1 MPNPRPTWLVPAGMD
16 QTLPDRAPDLEAPPP
31 SSAPSRR
38 RVLAIVAVTGA
49 GGALL
54 AACGG
59 GSDTATT
66 TPGGSG
72 GDSSTPAGSASE
84 TGGAGTALVATA
96 KVPVG
101 GGVILGGPRIV
112 VTQPAKGTFKAF
124 SAVCTHQA
132 CTVGMVKDN
141 VISCPCHGSAYSAT
155 DGSVK
160 NGPATKGLT
169 AKTVAVSGDSIT
181 VS

>member
-1 MPNPRPTWLVPAGMD
+1 M
-16 QTLPDRAPDLEAPPP
+16 
-31 SSAPSRR
+31 
-38 RVLAIVAVTGA
+38 TGA

-59 GSDTATT
+59 GSGTATT

-72 GDSSTPAGSASE
+72 GDGSTPAGSASGS
-84 TGGAGTALVATA
+84 GGTGTALVATA

-112 VTQPAKGTFKAF
+112 VTQPAQGTFKAF
-124 SAVCTHQA
+124 TAVCTHQS

-141 VISCPCHGSAYSAT
+141 VITLPVPRHRRTARGRLGEERAGHPRAT
-155 DGSVK
+155 RPSRS
-160 NGPATKGLT
+160 PST
-169 AKTVAVSGDSIT
+169 AAQVVES
-181 VS
+181 

>member
-1 MPNPRPTWLVPAGMD
+1 MD
-16 QTLPDRAPDLEAPPP
+16 QTLPDRGPGLAAPH
-31 SSAPSRR
+31 PSRR

-59 GSDTATT
+59 SDTTTT

-72 GDSSTPAGSASE
+72 GDGSTDTGGSSQ
-84 TGGAGTALVATA
+84 TGGAGTALVATD

-124 SAVCTHQA
+124 SAVCTHQS
-132 CTVGMVKDN
+132 CMVGMVKDN

-160 NGPATKGLT
+160 NGPATRALR
-169 AKTVAVSGDSIT
+169 AIPVTVDAGQVVES
-181 VS
+181 

>member
-1 MPNPRPTWLVPAGMD
+1 MPNPRPTRLVPAGMD
-16 QTLPDRAPDLEAPPP
+16 QTLPDRAPDLAPPP
-31 SSAPSRR
+31 TPAPSRR
-38 RVLAIVAVTGA
+38 HVLALVAVTGA

-59 GSDTATT
+59 SDTTTT

-72 GDSSTPAGSASE
+72 GDGSTPAGSAGE

-160 NGPATKGLT
+160 NGPATRALR
-169 AKTVAVSGDSIT
+169 AIPIT
-181 VS
+181 VDGGQVVES

>member
-1 MPNPRPTWLVPAGMD
+1 MPNPGPAWRVPPGMD
-16 QTLPDRAPDLEAPPP
+16 QTLPDRAPDLAG
-31 SSAPSRR
+31 SHPSRR

-59 GSDTATT
+59 GSDTTTT

-72 GDSSTPAGSASE
+72 GDSSTPAGSAGDGV
-84 TGGAGTALVATA
+84 GGAGTALVATA

-101 GGVILGGPRIV
+101 GGVILGGPQIV
-112 VTQPAKGTFKAF
+112 VTQPTKGTFKAF
-124 SAVCTHQA
+124 TAVCTHQA

-141 VISCPCHGSAYSAT
+141 VISCPCHGSAYSAM

-160 NGPATKGLT
+160 NGPATRALR
-169 AKTVAVSGDSIT
+169 AIPIT
-181 VS
+181 VDGGQVVES

>member
-1 MPNPRPTWLVPAGMD
+1 MD
-16 QTLPDRAPDLEAPPP
+16 QTLPDRAPDQTRPHPT
-31 SSAPSRR
+31 RR
-38 RVLAIVAVTGA
+38 RVLAIVAGTGA

-59 GSDTATT
+59 GSDTTTT
-66 TPGGSG
+66 TPGGSSG
-72 GDSSTPAGSASE
+72 ANGTTPAGTA
-84 TGGAGTALVATA
+84 TATDGAGTALVATA

-124 SAVCTHQA
+124 TAVCTHQA

-160 NGPATKGLT
+160 NGPATRALR
-169 AKTVAVSGDSIT
+169 AIPVTVDGGQVVES
-181 VS
+181 

>member
-1 MPNPRPTWLVPAGMD
+1 MD
-16 QTLPDRAPDLEAPPP
+16 HTLPDRAPDLAPPP
-31 SSAPSRR
+31 APAPSRR
-38 RVLAIVAVTGA
+38 HVLALVAVTGA

-59 GSDTATT
+59 SDTTT
-66 TPGGSG
+66 TPGDSG
-72 GDSSTPAGSASE
+72 AGGSTPAGG
-84 TGGAGTALVATA
+84 GGAGTALVATA

-124 SAVCTHQA
+124 SAVCTHQS

-160 NGPATKGLT
+160 NGPATRALR
-169 AKTVAVSGDSIT
+169 AIPIT
-181 VS
+181 VDGGQVVES

>member
-1 MPNPRPTWLVPAGMD
+1 MD
-16 QTLPDRAPDLEAPPP
+16 QTLPDRAPGLAPPP
-31 SSAPSRR
+31 PTPAPSRR
-38 RVLAIVAVTGA
+38 HVLALVAVTGA
-49 GGALL
+49 GGALV

-59 GSDTATT
+59 SDTTT
-66 TPGGSG
+66 TTSGGSG
-72 GDSSTPAGSASE
+72 GDSSTPAGSASDS
-84 TGGAGTALVATA
+84 GGAGTALVATA

-112 VTQPAKGTFKAF
+112 VTQPAKGTYKAF

-160 NGPATKGLT
+160 NGPATRALR
-169 AKTVAVSGDSIT
+169 AIPVTVDGGQVIES
-181 VS
+181 